1 MSWICKGCETENSD
15 DVSVCEVCNTPRPK
29 IKKRKTSKIETT
41 SEETKKTDV
50 VSIKLKVLFICLF
63 VIYNYFACFAGIG
76 WLVFSIILTMLTALA
91 TIPNDKDGKIIE
103 GEKKYRIGIFVYY
116 SVIMFTIITPLPWWS
131 VLLAIFVPILVA
143 YKFNW

>member
-41 SEETKKTDV
+41 SEETKKSDV

-63 VIYNYFACFAGIG
+63 VTYNCFAYFTGIG
-76 WLVFSIILTMLTALA
+76 WFVASIILTICTALA
-91 TIPNDKDGKIIE
+91 IIPNYGTNQESNKE
-103 GEKKYRIGIFVYY
+103 VRIAFFIYY
-116 SVIMFTIITPLPWWS
+116 SVIMLTIITPLPWWS
-131 VLLAIFVPILVA
+131 VLLAIFVPILVV